1 MKKERSRSSSKD
13 MNSNLFSNK
22 RLNDYDLNILNDNSF
37 KDLDDKTLKLEC
49 LIAEKEEALENLNNK
64 IKGAELLGKL
74 LDVMDLKIQAK
85 QIENELADLK
95 EQYSKRNM
103 AEKITDVI
111 TSSKKSKPKL
121 SPIHRLAHFVSRKII
136 AKMSKKVQS
145 ILDLSDSLDTLTS
158 INENVDELIAMKVPY
173 GETKA
178 NYEKLTNY
186 LYRANR
192 IHSQINKKMQSL

>member
-1 MKKERSRSSSKD
+1 
-13 MNSNLFSNK
+13 MNSNLFQNNFK

-49 LIAEKEEALENLNNK
+49 LIAEKEELLENLNNK

-85 QIENELADLK
+85 QIENELSDLK

-103 AEKITDVI
+103 AEKIVDAVTP
-111 TSSKKSKPKL
+111 KKNKPKL
-121 SPIHRLAHFVSRKII
+121 SPIRRLARFVSRKII
-136 AKMSKKVQS
+136 AKMSTKVQS

-178 NYEKLTNY
+178 NYKKLTNY

>member
-1 MKKERSRSSSKD
+1 
-13 MNSNLFSNK
+13 MNNNLFSNK

-37 KDLDDKTLKLEC
+37 KDLDDKTLQLEC

-85 QIENELADLK
+85 QLENELSDLK
-95 EQYSKRNM
+95 EQYSKRNV

-111 TSSKKSKPKL
+111 TSSKKNKPKL
-121 SPIHRLAHFVSRKII
+121 SPIHRLARFVSRKII
-136 AKMSKKVQS
+136 ARMSKKVKS

-192 IHSQINKKMQSL
+192 IHAQINKKMQSL

>member
-1 MKKERSRSSSKD
+1 
-13 MNSNLFSNK
+13 MNNNLFQNNFR
-22 RLNDYDLNILNDNSF
+22 RLNDIDQNILNNNSF

-49 LIAEKEEALENLNNK
+49 LIAEKEEALDALNSK

-85 QIENELADLK
+85 QIENEIADLR
-95 EQYSKRNM
+95 EQYSKRGL
-103 AEKITDVI
+103 AEKLTTVI
-111 TSSKKSKPKL
+111 TPKKSKVKL
-121 SPIHRLAHFVSRKII
+121 SPIARLARFVSRKVI

-145 ILDLSDSLDTLTS
+145 IFDMSDSLETLTS

-186 LYRANR
+186 LYRANKIR
-192 IHSQINKKMQSL
+192 SQINKRMQKL

>member
-1 MKKERSRSSSKD
+1 
-13 MNSNLFSNK
+13 MNNNLFQTNFNK

-49 LIAEKEEALENLNNK
+49 LIAEKEEALDALNSK

-74 LDVMDLKIQAK
+74 LDVMDLKIRAK
-85 QIENELADLK
+85 HIENELVQLR
-95 EQYSKRNM
+95 EEYSKRNIT
-103 AEKITDVI
+103 EKLTDVI
-111 TSSKKSKPKL
+111 TPKKKKVKL
-121 SPIHRLAHFVSRKII
+121 SPIHRLARFVSRKII
-136 AKMSKKVQS
+136 ARMSKKVQS
-145 ILDLSDSLDTLTS
+145 ILDMSDSLETLTS

-173 GETKA
+173 GETKV

-192 IHSQINKKMQSL
+192 IHSEINKKMQKL

>member
-1 MKKERSRSSSKD
+1 
-13 MNSNLFSNK
+13 MNNNLFSNK

-49 LIAEKEEALENLNNK
+49 LIAEKEETLENLNNK

-95 EQYSKRNM
+95 EQYSKRNV

-111 TSSKKSKPKL
+111 TSSKKSKQKL
-121 SPIHRLAHFVSRKII
+121 SPIHRLARFVSRNII
-136 AKMSKKVQS
+136 ARMSKKVQS

>member
-1 MKKERSRSSSKD
+1 
-13 MNSNLFSNK
+13 MNNNLFSNK

-49 LIAEKEEALENLNNK
+49 LIAEKEETLENLNNK

-95 EQYSKRNM
+95 EQYSKRNV

-111 TSSKKSKPKL
+111 TSSKKNKQKL
-121 SPIHRLAHFVSRKII
+121 SPIHRLARFVSRKII
-136 AKMSKKVQS
+136 ARMSKKVKS

>member
-1 MKKERSRSSSKD
+1 
-13 MNSNLFSNK
+13 MNENLFQNNFK
-22 RLNDYDLNILNDNSF
+22 RLNDIDQNILNNNSF

-49 LIAEKEEALENLNNK
+49 LIAEKEEALDALNLK
-64 IKGAELLGKL
+64 IKGAELIGKL

-85 QIENELADLK
+85 KLENEITELK
-95 EQYSKRNM
+95 EQYSKRGLT
-103 AEKITDVI
+103 EKLTTVI
-111 TSSKKSKPKL
+111 TPKKNKPKL
-121 SPIHRLAHFVSRKII
+121 SPIGRLARFVSRKII

-145 ILDLSDSLDTLTS
+145 IFDMSDSLETLTS

-186 LYRANR
+186 LYRANKIR
-192 IHSQINKKMQSL
+192 SQINKKMQKL

>member
-1 MKKERSRSSSKD
+1 
-13 MNSNLFSNK
+13 MNNNLFQTNFNK

-49 LIAEKEEALENLNNK
+49 LIAEKEEALDALNSK

-74 LDVMDLKIQAK
+74 LDVMDLKIRAK
-85 QIENELADLK
+85 HIENELVQLR
-95 EQYSKRNM
+95 EEYSKRNIT
-103 AEKITDVI
+103 EKLTDVI
-111 TSSKKSKPKL
+111 TPKKKKIKL
-121 SPIHRLAHFVSRKII
+121 SPIHRLARFVSRKII
-136 AKMSKKVQS
+136 ARMSKKVQS
-145 ILDLSDSLDTLTS
+145 ILDMSDSLETLTS

-192 IHSQINKKMQSL
+192 IHSEINKKMKKL

>member
-1 MKKERSRSSSKD
+1 

-95 EQYSKRNM
+95 EQYSKRNV
-103 AEKITDVI
+103 AEKITKVSQNFHQYIDLHVLYQEI
-111 TSSKKSKPKL
+111 LSQKCLKK
-121 SPIHRLAHFVSRKII
+121 FN
-136 AKMSKKVQS
+136 QF
-145 ILDLSDSLDTLTS
+145 
-158 INENVDELIAMKVPY
+158 
-173 GETKA
+173 
-178 NYEKLTNY
+178 
-186 LYRANR
+186 
-192 IHSQINKKMQSL
+192 